1 MKKFLLFIMAFLVTL
16 FVTLVPIVF
25 SDLSRNTIQTFA
37 VTAQPEYEYEVLP
50 GIQTVRPYLYLRED
64 SSRGSILSYDD
75 DYQSRITTQQL
86 TIGKTYIIEATTYY
100 SSKIGNFTLTV
111 FPVPECAS
119 MPRTACA
126 EWTAEPLQI
135 SADSCSNELGKI
147 VAGRGIRVESAWSA
161 DCPHSISRAE
171 SYAKR
176 YTFTMAAPGKVAIHL
191 EGRPDR
197 DNPVQLDLTCG
208 WHGVCYRGVSSTQG
222 GVDIDAQAGEPV
234 YFGLETVTSNVHIGS
249 TLYYLTKDRC
259 KKIEVRLF
267 VDGDMTRPIILRY
280 THVVVPSVDPNS
292 LEDNMFELPNIYG
305 ISQSAGSIAWE
316 KIGQVAKISWVS
328 TGKTKE
334 QYMSITENHGKIE
347 NTDFKIYKRV
357 VWVPVPESERD
368 SATENVDCSIFGS
381 HLHQEGDYAH
391 TMLSRNVSNDNTD
404 AGFPKRTASEDG
416 SGCFWSDT
424 WLFKI
429 HSPTIIPAPSNRRMD
444 GPRWTCPTHTLSL
457 SASDQGGTVSPVPPA
472 PDDPDLEYRPG
483 INVALTAS
491 PEAGY
496 AVQWRGDV
504 NDSSERIV
512 VTMDGNRTIHANFVP
527 HGTLANLGF
536 VSNGREL
543 VVPFRS
549 RHAARFELY
558 ASSGS
563 SCRPGTSGCTLAA
576 TVTMGAAASDA
587 KRDASFGDRPS
598 GTYWVRGQYCA
609 SGSAN
614 ASSTTGPRVAT
625 DACGA
630 WSALFGSHTHTA
642 PTATPDP
649 PPPAPTYR
657 LTVEASP
664 SSCGNVSGTGD
675 YPEGRKAP
683 IRASVKTNVDCHFTG
698 WTGDDIENASSSSTE
713 VTMGAAPKTVT
724 ANFTMECK
732 LTMEVTPRGAGTT
745 RPAAGSAHTYDPCEP
760 SVRLEADAGAG
771 YRFDKWSGNGIA
783 RTSSNPATV
792 AMKAGDDKTVTA
804 KFVKEYTL
812 TVRAFP
818 TSCKQQVFNNNTTHD
833 SGDTASFRVSW
844 KANCGFVGWS
854 SGVTDIRTRAA
865 SRISYGKIVMSSDRT
880 VTATLVPRYTL
891 RTSVSES
898 ACGSVTGDNTVHDSL
913 KKVTVTVRWNAGC
926 RFTGWSAGVRE
937 LATNHVTRRSS
948 GEVRMN
954 SDWSIT
960 AGLAKKTYTLS
971 VSVTKTARGYL
982 HGSVTRT
989 PWKAVYAYND
999 RVTLTANANPGY
1011 RFVRWSGA
1019 ASGTSTTARVTMNG
1033 DKTVKAHFELIPLP
1047 PCDPSVPGSCACP
1060 PSFPICGNAEDE
1072 GG

>member
-1 MKKFLLFIMAFLVTL
+1 MFK
-16 FVTLVPIVF
+16 
-25 SDLSRNTIQTFA
+25 IQ
-37 VTAQPEYEYEVLP
+37 
-50 GIQTVRPYLYLRED
+50 
-64 SSRGSILSYDD
+64 S
-75 DYQSRITTQQL
+75 
-86 TIGKTYIIEATTYY
+86 AT
-100 SSKIGNFTLTV
+100 
-111 FPVPECAS
+111 
-119 MPRTACA
+119 
-126 EWTAEPLQI
+126 
-135 SADSCSNELGKI
+135 
-147 VAGRGIRVESAWSA
+147 
-161 DCPHSISRAE
+161 
-171 SYAKR
+171 
-176 YTFTMAAPGKVAIHL
+176 AAPA
-191 EGRPDR
+191 PTDR
-197 DNPVQLDLTCG
+197 D
-208 WHGVCYRGVSSTQG
+208 
-222 GVDIDAQAGEPV
+222 I
-234 YFGLETVTSNVHIGS
+234 
-249 TLYYLTKDRC
+249 
-259 KKIEVRLF
+259 
-267 VDGDMTRPIILRY
+267 
-280 THVVVPSVDPNS
+280 
-292 LEDNMFELPNIYG
+292 
-305 ISQSAGSIAWE
+305 
-316 KIGQVAKISWVS
+316 
-328 TGKTKE
+328 
-334 QYMSITENHGKIE
+334 
-347 NTDFKIYKRV
+347 
-357 VWVPVPESERD
+357 
-368 SATENVDCSIFGS
+368 
-381 HLHQEGDYAH
+381 
-391 TMLSRNVSNDNTD
+391 
-404 AGFPKRTASEDG
+404 
-416 SGCFWSDT
+416 
-424 WLFKI
+424 
-429 HSPTIIPAPSNRRMD
+429 D
-444 GPRWTCPTHTLSL
+444 GPRDVCPTSTLSL
-457 SASDQGGTVSPVPPA
+457 KISDRGGSVSISPPPSTGSVPP
-472 PDDPDLEYRPG
+472 LTYRPG
-483 INVALTAS
+483 TDVTLTAS
-491 PEAGY
+491 PSSAYY
-496 AVQWRGDV
+496 AQWTGQGIPDGIDAKAR
-504 NDSSERIV
+504 SIV
-512 VTMDGNRTIHANFVP
+512 VTMDADRTIHANFVP

-614 ASSTTGPRVAT
+614 ASATTGPRVAT

-783 RTSSNPATV
+783 STSSNPATV

-865 SRISYGKIVMSSDRT
+865 SRISYGKIVMSSDKT

-891 RTSVSES
+891 RASVSDS

-989 PWKAVYAYND
+989 PWKATYFHND
-999 RVTLTANANPGY
+999 RVTLRANATPGY
-1011 RFVRWSGA
+1011 RFVKWSGA
-1019 ASGTSTTARVTMNG
+1019 ASGTSTTARIIMNG
-1033 DKTVKAHFELIPLP
+1033 SKTAKAHFELIPLP
-1047 PCDPSVPGSCACP
+1047 PCDPTVPGSCACP
-1060 PSFPICGNAEDE
+1060 PGVICGNADDEDE